1 MKRLV
6 VSLLSGSLFG
16 SGLLISGMTDT
27 AKVQGWLDILGHW
40 DPTLAFVMAGAIMPM
55 SVAWIITTKKAPL
68 FDLNFSMQAKKRI
81 DVWLVTGS
89 VLFGMGWALAGLCPG
104 PSIAALGFGGPGVLL
119 FFSAMIVGMLSTR
132 FLPHVSASLADG

>member
-40 DPTLAFVMAGAIMPM
+40 DPTLAFVMAGAIIPM
-55 SVAWIITTKKAPL
+55 SVAWGITAKKAPL
-68 FDLNFSMQAKKRI
+68 FDLNFSMPANKRI
-81 DVWLVTGS
+81 DVQLVTGS
-89 VLFGMGWALAGLCPG
+89 LLFGVGWALAGLCPG
-104 PSIAALGFGGPGVLL
+104 PSIAALGFGGSGIIL
-119 FFSAMIVGMLSTR
+119 FFFGMIVGMLSTK
-132 FLPHVSASLADG
+132 FLLHESASLKDG

>member
-40 DPTLAFVMAGAIMPM
+40 DSTLAFVMAGAIMPM
-55 SVAWIITTKKAPL
+55 SVAWVITAKKAPL
-68 FDLNFSMQAKKRI
+68 FDLNFSMPGEKRI
-81 DVWLVTGS
+81 DVPLVTVS
-89 VLFGMGWALAGLCPG
+89 LLFGMGWALAGLCPG
-104 PSIAALGFGGPGVLL
+104 PSISALGFGGSGIIL
-119 FFSAMIVGMLSTR
+119 FFFGMIVGMLSTK
-132 FLPHVSASLADG
+132 FLLHESASLKDG